1 MGGGNV
7 SHLYMLEIKN
17 SLDWPKV
24 ETEIRKLKNTVPM
37 FEADI
42 KRVSNYINSLITEL
56 SQLEVKARSTRSRSV
71 TDDCSKKVA
80 KINEELKSKNIL

>member
-1 MGGGNV
+1 
-7 SHLYMLEIKN
+7 MLEIKN
-17 SLDWPKV
+17 SLDWPRV
-24 ETEIRKLKNTVPM
+24 ETEIRRLKKTVPM

-42 KRVSNYINSLITEL
+42 KRVSNYINSLVTEL

-80 KINEELKSKNIL
+80 KINEELKQIQKFHLMAVLSR

>member
-1 MGGGNV
+1 
-7 SHLYMLEIKN
+7 MLEIKN
-17 SLDWPKV
+17 SLDWPRV
-24 ETEIRKLKNTVPM
+24 ETEIRKLKKTVPM

-42 KRVSNYINSLITEL
+42 KRVSNYINSLVTEL

-80 KINEELKSKNIL
+80 KINEELKQIQKFHLMAVLSR

>member
-1 MGGGNV
+1 
-7 SHLYMLEIKN
+7 MLEIKN

-24 ETEIRKLKNTVPM
+24 ETEIRRLKKTVPM

-42 KRVSNYINSLITEL
+42 KRVSNYINSLVTEL

-80 KINEELKSKNIL
+80 KINEELKQIQKFHLMAVLSR